1 MFRGRTARIALAVVV
16 CLAGFAGFAWWKA
29 SGAWQES
36 ADKTAAAGRIAFTF
50 QPVEMRVPAGLD
62 SLGTPRVYEDAVE
75 FGGRVYV
82 AGASG
87 LLAYAEDGTLVA
99 QYRPGLELPPA
110 RLTRLAVGRVGSD
123 AESLLWIATAGQ
135 GVIAFDGRRF
145 RQLLPEGALLRA
157 ATSLLVL
164 PTGEL
169 LIGTEKAG
177 VLAFDGSTVRPFH
190 ETLRDMPVTALAGT
204 ETGLWVGTRDRGVLF
219 WRAGQTSA
227 AEGMPDKQVLSLFA
241 REGRAWAGTSLGVA
255 ELESARVTRTLA
267 PGFFARAVMA
277 RGSRLMIGTLDEGAL
292 EIALDA
298 RGAKAVPQDV
308 CADCTV
314 TAFAE
319 AGGRVLTVT
328 QNKLFVDGRVWAEGS
343 GSMLA
348 DRDVSALAVD
358 RQGRLWVGYFDRG
371 LEILGSRHME
381 DDVLFCVN
389 RIVHDATRTLVAT
402 ANGLV
407 TFDSNGVRQKT
418 LHKADGLIANHVTDV
433 AVMDDGSIAA
443 ATPAGLTFVQ
453 ASGASSIYAFQG
465 LVNNHVYAVGANGSR
480 LLAGTLG
487 GLSIVDHGMVTAS
500 FTTANSGLRHNWITA
515 FARAGEDWF
524 AGTYGAGVLRFDSL
538 GQWSVFPDLPKF
550 EVNPNAMK
558 ASSCCVYAGT
568 LGRGM
573 AVYRRDSGRW
583 SFFTAGLPSLN
594 VTAVEERGGVLY
606 IGTDN
611 GAVRL
616 PEASVWQ

>member
-1 MFRGRTARIALAVVV
+1 
-16 CLAGFAGFAWWKA
+16 
-29 SGAWQES
+29 
-36 ADKTAAAGRIAFTF
+36 
-50 QPVEMRVPAGLD
+50 
-62 SLGTPRVYEDAVE
+62 
-75 FGGRVYV
+75 
-82 AGASG
+82 
-87 LLAYAEDGTLVA
+87 
-99 QYRPGLELPPA
+99 
-110 RLTRLAVGRVGSD
+110 
-123 AESLLWIATAGQ
+123 
-135 GVIAFDGRRF
+135 
-145 RQLLPEGALLRA
+145 
-157 ATSLLVL
+157 
-164 PTGEL
+164 
-169 LIGTEKAG
+169 
-177 VLAFDGSTVRPFH
+177 
-190 ETLRDMPVTALAGT
+190 
-204 ETGLWVGTRDRGVLF
+204 
-219 WRAGQTSA
+219 
-227 AEGMPDKQVLSLFA
+227 
-241 REGRAWAGTSLGVA
+241 
-255 ELESARVTRTLA
+255 
-267 PGFFARAVMA
+267 
-277 RGSRLMIGTLDEGAL
+277 
-292 EIALDA
+292 
-298 RGAKAVPQDV
+298 
-308 CADCTV
+308 
-314 TAFAE
+314 
-319 AGGRVLTVT
+319 
-328 QNKLFVDGRVWAEGS
+328 
-343 GSMLA
+343 
-348 DRDVSALAVD
+348 
-358 RQGRLWVGYFDRG
+358 
-371 LEILGSRHME
+371 
-381 DDVLFCVN
+381 
-389 RIVHDATRTLVAT
+389 
-402 ANGLV
+402 V